1 MNQIFE
7 SFFVQQAHW
16 MAYQA
21 KQNYQELSPAFYL
34 TRSSQKKS
42 VPAPKAGKNTHELP
56 ILRDLYYA

>member
-1 MNQIFE
+1 
-7 SFFVQQAHW
+7 

-21 KQNYQELSPAFYL
+21 KRNYQEHSPAFYL

-42 VPAPKAGKNTHELP
+42 VPAPKAGKNTRELP